1 MTVAW
6 EVAVVGKGSVHS
18 VPWPSDGT
26 LTVGRDAR
34 SGLCLDAASVSRQHL
49 VLRVADG
56 RFTVEDVGSANGT
69 FLHGDRLPTGRPAA
83 LSPGDAV
90 YVGDFA
96 LIVRGVRGDAGGL
109 GDDERLHESPLGS
122 PAMRAVYEHIDSVA
136 PSTINVLILGETG
149 VGKDIVAQALHARS
163 GRRGPLV
170 RVNCAALSASLLE
183 SELFG
188 HERGAFTG
196 AHSAKPGLL
205 EVAAGGSAF
214 LDEVGEMPLALQ
226 STLLHAIETR
236 EVQRVGS
243 VTPRAVDVRF
253 IAATNRPLEAD
264 AASGRF
270 RANLYYRLAGFTIAV
285 PPLRE
290 RREDILPLAEA
301 MLARLSARAGL
312 PSPPQ
317 LNEEAERRLVAHA
330 WPGNVRELRNVIER
344 ALLLANG
351 RTIDVSHLP
360 SALAGG
366 ARPVAP
372 R

>member
-1 MTVAW
+1 
-6 EVAVVGKGSVHS
+6 
-18 VPWPSDGT
+18 
-26 LTVGRDAR
+26 
-34 SGLCLDAASVSRQHL
+34 
-49 VLRVADG
+49 
-56 RFTVEDVGSANGT
+56 
-69 FLHGDRLPTGRPAA
+69 
-83 LSPGDAV
+83 
-90 YVGDFA
+90 
-96 LIVRGVRGDAGGL
+96 
-109 GDDERLHESPLGS
+109 
-122 PAMRAVYEHIDSVA
+122 MRAVYEHIDSVA
-136 PSTINVLILGETG
+136 PSAINVLILGETG

-270 RANLYYRLAGFTIAV
+270 RADLYDRLAGFTIAV

-360 SALAGG
+360 FALGGG

-372 R
+372 H